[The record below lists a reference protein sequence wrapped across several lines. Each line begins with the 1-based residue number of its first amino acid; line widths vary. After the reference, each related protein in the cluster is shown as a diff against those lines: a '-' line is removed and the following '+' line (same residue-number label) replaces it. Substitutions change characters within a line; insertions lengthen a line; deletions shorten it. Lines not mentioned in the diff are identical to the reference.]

1 MRLLSHKVKK
11 LHEGVPCLNH
21 WVGITFIQLKPQ
33 HPSCNFFTSCD
44 SKRIIILTQPKVR
57 HFVLF
62 EYIDMI
68 FGVNIALV
76 ILYKPEVKV
85 SDYHF
90 PFVRETTQK
99 VKNFNTAL
107 HKNYAW
113 VKLGLGGFFI
123 YNRYTTYTQNLRTY
137 VLFVNISSIFDPTV
151 PD

>member
-1 MRLLSHKVKK
+1 
-11 LHEGVPCLNH
+11 
-21 WVGITFIQLKPQ
+21 
-33 HPSCNFFTSCD
+33 
-44 SKRIIILTQPKVR
+44 
-57 HFVLF
+57 
-62 EYIDMI
+62 MI

-90 PFVRETTQK
+90 PFVRETTEK
-99 VKNFNTAL
+99 VKNFNTTL
-107 HKNYAW
+107 HENYAW

-151 PD
+151 PDYSR